1 MEEKSNNRNGTTKT
15 RDFFKKLHRSWNISN
30 TLIEKAKE
38 AIKKQFD
45 KKRQNS

>member
-15 RDFFKKLHRSWNISN
+15 MTSLKKLHRSWNTAK

-38 AIKKQFD
+38 AIKRHFD